1 MNKKIIPCVYLKNGK
16 LIKGFKDKS
25 VLSED
30 PVKYITDLSV
40 NGADE
45 IILFDLSNSD
55 DEHEEALL
63 VIRKIN
69 KAIDTPVIGAGNVRR
84 LEDVKK
90 LIYAGCKKVALN
102 MAKQSNIDLIEEAS
116 KRFSKSGILV
126 CADSLE
132 QILDNLKLLKENVN
146 CALLLNKLFLES
158 FEEIPVIPVVNEPA
172 PIKDVLAHP
181 GVYGISGAILDSYNN
196 DFISLK
202 EDLKNNGIASCVNE
216 VKIKWDELKKDS
228 TGLVPCICQDA
239 ITNEVLMLAYMNEE
253 SYNAT
258 IRDGIMTYYSRSRQ
272 ELWKKGDTSGHYQY
286 LKSLSL
292 DCDNDTLLAKVIQ
305 IGNACHTGSYSCFF
319 NELVKKELDEANP
332 YSVLSDVMNVI
343 LDRKE
348 NPKEGSY
355 TNYLFDKGIDKILK
369 KVGEEA
375 TEIVIAAKNPEPE
388 ESKYEIA
395 DFLYH
400 VMVLMAV
407 KGITWEDVM
416 KELANR

>member
-1 MNKKIIPCVYLKNGK
+1 MNKKIIPCVYLKNSRI
-16 LIKGFKDKS
+16 IKGFKDEE
-25 VLSED
+25 VLCED
-30 PVKYITDLSV
+30 PVKYITALSV

-45 IILFDLSNSD
+45 IILFDLSD
-55 DEHEEALL
+55 DDASHEEALL
-63 VIRKIN
+63 TIRKIN
-69 KAIDTPVIGAGNVRR
+69 KAIDTPVIGAGNVNR

-132 QILDNLKLLKENVN
+132 QILDNLKLLRENVN
-146 CALLLNKLFLES
+146 CALLLNKLYINN
-158 FEEIPVIPVVNEPA
+158 FEEIPVIPIVNEDTA
-172 PIKDVLAHP
+172 LKSVLDMP
-181 GVYGISGAILDSYNN
+181 GVYGVSGSVLDSYSN

-202 EDLKNNGIASCVNE
+202 EDLKKDGIETCINE
-216 VKIKWDELKKDS
+216 VKVKWEELKKDS
-228 TGLVPCICQDA
+228 NGLVPCICQDA

-253 SYNAT
+253 AYNAT
-258 IRDGIMTYYSRSRQ
+258 IRDGIMTYYSRSRN

-286 LKSLSL
+286 VKSLSL

-319 NELVKKELDEANP
+319 NEIVKKEIDDANP

-343 LDRKE
+343 LDRKA

-416 KELANR
+416 NELANR